1 MRLEFESFITT
12 LLASFLLFLIA
23 YFLFVRSKRILTIG
37 YHTLTVVCV
46 LSVLRLLFPFEFSF
60 GSNLHLNKM
69 ATHIVVIFRRKHMLL
84 STITFSLFD
93 IGILVWMLGII
104 IGLYKYIKTYKRDHF
119 LIHSLGVNVS
129 NNDRYSK
136 LLTCACQYYHLNR
149 SFDIYEID
157 ELSSPMIFS
166 IRKPTI
172 LLPAQN
178 QYTDQELIFIF
189 RHEVGHF
196 YYHHLLYHF
205 GVELFS
211 IVYWWN
217 PLNKYIKKQID
228 TLLEMSIDHSFSSSA
243 DETIAYLNCLLKVKK
258 QSAQQQLFPKLNSS
272 LSMNNL
278 QESMLEKRFQLLT
291 HSQKRQH
298 FLSVFVVVISVSIYL
313 FSYYFTLRGVSTPSE
328 AKNNEIFTLTN
339 ENSYGISNGDGTYD
353 LYLYGE
359 YIETVD
365 SLMGYDYVPIYNSLE
380 DVPQPIYCQYFVFI
394 SNA

>member
-365 SLMGYDYVPIYNSLE
+365 SLMWYDYVPIYNSLE
-380 DVPQPIYCQYFVFI
+380 DVPQ
-394 SNA
+394 N

>member
-205 GVELFS
+205 VVELFS

-380 DVPQPIYCQYFVFI
+380 DVPQ
-394 SNA
+394 N

>member
-23 YFLFVRSKRILTIG
+23 CFLFVRSKRILTIG

-380 DVPQPIYCQYFVFI
+380 DVPQ
-394 SNA
+394 N

>member
-1 MRLEFESFITT
+1 MRLEFESLITT

-380 DVPQPIYCQYFVFI
+380 DVPQ
-394 SNA
+394 N

>member
-313 FSYYFTLRGVSTPSE
+313 FSYYFTLRSVSTPSE

-380 DVPQPIYCQYFVFI
+380 DVPQ
-394 SNA
+394 N

>member
-205 GVELFS
+205 GVERFS

-380 DVPQPIYCQYFVFI
+380 DVPQ
-394 SNA
+394 N

>member
-339 ENSYGISNGDGTYD
+339 ENSYGISNGDRTYD

-380 DVPQPIYCQYFVFI
+380 DVPQ
-394 SNA
+394 N

>member
-23 YFLFVRSKRILTIG
+23 CFLFVRSKRILTIG

-298 FLSVFVVVISVSIYL
+298 FLSIFVVVISVSIYL

-380 DVPQPIYCQYFVFI
+380 DVPQ
-394 SNA
+394 N

>member
-328 AKNNEIFTLTN
+328 AKNNELFTLTN

-380 DVPQPIYCQYFVFI
+380 DVPQ
-394 SNA
+394 N

>member
-69 ATHIVVIFRRKHMLL
+69 ATHIVVIFRRKHMFL

-380 DVPQPIYCQYFVFI
+380 DVPQ
-394 SNA
+394 N

>member
-23 YFLFVRSKRILTIG
+23 CFLFVRSKRILTIG

-272 LSMNNL
+272 LSINNL

-380 DVPQPIYCQYFVFI
+380 DVPQ
-394 SNA
+394 N

>member
-23 YFLFVRSKRILTIG
+23 YFLFVRSKRILTIS

-380 DVPQPIYCQYFVFI
+380 DVPQ
-394 SNA
+394 N

>member
-23 YFLFVRSKRILTIG
+23 CFLFVRSKRILTLG

-205 GVELFS
+205 GGELFS

-380 DVPQPIYCQYFVFI
+380 DVPQ
-394 SNA
+394 N

>member
-278 QESMLEKRFQLLT
+278 QESMSEKRFQLLT

-380 DVPQPIYCQYFVFI
+380 DVPQ
-394 SNA
+394 N

>member
-278 QESMLEKRFQLLT
+278 QESMLEKRFQFLT

-380 DVPQPIYCQYFVFI
+380 DVPQ
-394 SNA
+394 N

>member
-189 RHEVGHF
+189 RHEVDHF

-380 DVPQPIYCQYFVFI
+380 DVPQ
-394 SNA
+394 N

>member
-380 DVPQPIYCQYFVFI
+380 DVPQ
-394 SNA
+394 N

>member
-93 IGILVWMLGII
+93 IGILVGMLGII

-380 DVPQPIYCQYFVFI
+380 DVPQ
-394 SNA
+394 N

>member
-23 YFLFVRSKRILTIG
+23 CFLFVRSKRILTIG

-205 GVELFS
+205 GIELFS

-380 DVPQPIYCQYFVFI
+380 DVPQ
-394 SNA
+394 N

>member
-228 TLLEMSIDHSFSSSA
+228 TLLGMSIDHSFSSSA

-380 DVPQPIYCQYFVFI
+380 DVPQ
-394 SNA
+394 N

>member
-172 LLPAQN
+172 LLPDQN

-380 DVPQPIYCQYFVFI
+380 DVPQ
-394 SNA
+394 N

>member
-149 SFDIYEID
+149 SFDI
-157 ELSSPMIFS
+157 
-166 IRKPTI
+166 
-172 LLPAQN
+172 
-178 QYTDQELIFIF
+178 
-189 RHEVGHF
+189 
-196 YYHHLLYHF
+196 
-205 GVELFS
+205 
-211 IVYWWN
+211 
-217 PLNKYIKKQID
+217 
-228 TLLEMSIDHSFSSSA
+228 
-243 DETIAYLNCLLKVKK
+243 
-258 QSAQQQLFPKLNSS
+258 
-272 LSMNNL
+272 
-278 QESMLEKRFQLLT
+278 
-291 HSQKRQH
+291 
-298 FLSVFVVVISVSIYL
+298 
-313 FSYYFTLRGVSTPSE
+313 
-328 AKNNEIFTLTN
+328 
-339 ENSYGISNGDGTYD
+339 
-353 LYLYGE
+353 
-359 YIETVD
+359 
-365 SLMGYDYVPIYNSLE
+365 
-380 DVPQPIYCQYFVFI
+380 
-394 SNA
+394 

>member
-243 DETIAYLNCLLKVKK
+243 DETIDYLNCLLKVKK

-380 DVPQPIYCQYFVFI
+380 DVPQ
-394 SNA
+394 N

>member
-353 LYLYGE
+353 LYLYGD

-380 DVPQPIYCQYFVFI
+380 DVPQ
-394 SNA
+394 N

>member
-23 YFLFVRSKRILTIG
+23 YFLFVRSKRILTVG

-380 DVPQPIYCQYFVFI
+380 DVPQ
-394 SNA
+394 N

>member
-1 MRLEFESFITT
+1 
-12 LLASFLLFLIA
+12 
-23 YFLFVRSKRILTIG
+23 
-37 YHTLTVVCV
+37 
-46 LSVLRLLFPFEFSF
+46 
-60 GSNLHLNKM
+60 
-69 ATHIVVIFRRKHMLL
+69 MLL

-380 DVPQPIYCQYFVFI
+380 DVPQ
-394 SNA
+394 N

>member
-157 ELSSPMIFS
+157 ELSSPMLFS

-380 DVPQPIYCQYFVFI
+380 DVPQ
-394 SNA
+394 N

>member
-1 MRLEFESFITT
+1 M
-12 LLASFLLFLIA
+12 
-23 YFLFVRSKRILTIG
+23 
-37 YHTLTVVCV
+37 
-46 LSVLRLLFPFEFSF
+46 
-60 GSNLHLNKM
+60 
-69 ATHIVVIFRRKHMLL
+69 
-84 STITFSLFD
+84 
-93 IGILVWMLGII
+93 
-104 IGLYKYIKTYKRDHF
+104 
-119 LIHSLGVNVS
+119 NVS

-353 LYLYGE
+353 LYLYG
-359 YIETVD
+359 
-365 SLMGYDYVPIYNSLE
+365 
-380 DVPQPIYCQYFVFI
+380 
-394 SNA
+394 

>member
-291 HSQKRQH
+291 HSQKCQH

-380 DVPQPIYCQYFVFI
+380 DVPQ
-394 SNA
+394 N

>member
-23 YFLFVRSKRILTIG
+23 YFLFVRSKRILTIC

-380 DVPQPIYCQYFVFI
+380 DVPQ
-394 SNA
+394 N

>member
-93 IGILVWMLGII
+93 IGILVWILGII

-339 ENSYGISNGDGTYD
+339 ENSYGISNGDVTYD

-380 DVPQPIYCQYFVFI
+380 DVPQ
-394 SNA
+394 N

>member
-228 TLLEMSIDHSFSSSA
+228 TLLEISIDHSFSSSA

-380 DVPQPIYCQYFVFI
+380 DVPQ
-394 SNA
+394 N

>member
-23 YFLFVRSKRILTIG
+23 CFLFVRSKRILTIG

-69 ATHIVVIFRRKHMLL
+69 ATHIVVIFRRKHILL
-84 STITFSLFD
+84 STIKFSLFD

-380 DVPQPIYCQYFVFI
+380 DVPQ
-394 SNA
+394 N

>member
-93 IGILVWMLGII
+93 IGILVRMLGII

-380 DVPQPIYCQYFVFI
+380 DVPQ
-394 SNA
+394 N

>member
-178 QYTDQELIFIF
+178 QYTNQELIFIF

-380 DVPQPIYCQYFVFI
+380 DVPQ
-394 SNA
+394 N

>member
-196 YYHHLLYHF
+196 YYHPLLYHF

-380 DVPQPIYCQYFVFI
+380 DVPQ
-394 SNA
+394 N